1 MPAARRPAAVAKVL
15 ERVRATSRKHE
26 LSLPGQIMLVAVSG
40 GPDSICLVESLER
53 LRRTLKVRIAVVHVD
68 HGLRGDSA
76 DDATYVRNVAARLGL
91 PFHLRE
97 LGLGVAPAGR
107 SGEEWARQHRYKAFS
122 DVMREIGAERVATAH
137 TRDDNA
143 ETVLLRLLT
152 GSGTTGVGGIRHREG
167 PYVRPL
173 LDVGRD
179 EVEAF
184 CRSLHLRP
192 RLDPT
197 NADPAYALR
206 NRLRLEGIPALERA
220 LGRNVR
226 EPLARS
232 AALLIADDLEL
243 TRQMYEVWNEIYG
256 ETADGIVLD
265 AARLLEVPR
274 VVAARLVGQAIF
286 RLGRPVTRAAI
297 EGVLDLAAGR
307 PGRRRSLTHAVAARR
322 ERVYVRLF
330 LAPSPAGASDRS
342 AQEGSTA

>member
-15 ERVRATSRKHE
+15 ERIRITSRRHE
-26 LSLPGQIMLVAVSG
+26 LFLPGQVGLVAVSG
-40 GPDSICLVESLER
+40 GPDSVCLVESLDR
-53 LRRTLKVRIAVVHVD
+53 LRRTLKIRLAVVHVD
-68 HGLRGDSA
+68 HGLRPGSA
-76 DDATYVRNVAARLGL
+76 ADARYVRAVAARLGL

-97 LGLGVAPAGR
+97 LGLGAAPAGR
-107 SGEEWARQHRYKAFS
+107 SSEEWARRHRYKAFTE
-122 DVMREIGAERVATAH
+122 VMHEIGAERLATAH

-173 LDVGRD
+173 LDVSRD

-197 NADPAYALR
+197 NADPAHALR
-206 NRLRLEGIPALERA
+206 NGLRLEGIPALERA

-232 AALLIADDLEL
+232 AALLVADDVEL
-243 TRQMYEVWNEIYG
+243 TRQMYAVWDEIYDD
-256 ETADGIVLD
+256 TADGVLLD

-274 VVAARLVGQAIF
+274 VVAARLVAQAVF
-286 RLGRPVTRAAI
+286 RLGGPVTRADI
-297 EGVLDLAAGR
+297 DGVLDLAAGR
-307 PGRRRSLTHAVAARR
+307 PGRRRSLGHEVAALR

-330 LAPSPAGASDRS
+330 LAPSPAGSSRRPP
-342 AQEGSTA
+342 QEGSTA

>member
-15 ERVRATSRKHE
+15 ERIQATARQHE
-26 LSLPGQIMLVAVSG
+26 LFLPSQVVLVAVSG
-40 GPDSICLVESLER
+40 GPDSVCLVESLAR
-53 LRRTLKVRIAVVHVD
+53 LRRTLKIRLAVGHVD
-68 HGLRGDSA
+68 HGLRAGSA
-76 DDATYVRNVAARLGL
+76 DDAAYVRGVATRLRL
-91 PFHLRE
+91 PFHVRE
-97 LGLGVAPAGR
+97 LGLGAPPAGR
-107 SGEEWARQHRYKAFS
+107 SGEEWARQHRYRALAEI
-122 DVMREIGAERVATAH
+122 MREIGAERVATAH

-152 GSGTTGVGGIRHREG
+152 GSGTTGAGGIRQREG

-173 LDVGRD
+173 LSVGRD

-206 NRLRLEGIPALERA
+206 NALRLEGIPALERA

-232 AALLIADDLEL
+232 AALLVADDLEL
-243 TRQMYEVWNEIYG
+243 TRQMYAGWDEIYD
-256 ETADGIVLD
+256 ETPDGIVLD

-274 VVAARLVGQAIF
+274 VVAARLVAQAIF
-286 RLGRPVTRAAI
+286 RLGRSVTRSDI
-297 EGVLDLAAGR
+297 DGVIDLAAGR
-307 PGRRRSLTHAVAARR
+307 PGRRRNLTHAVAARR
-322 ERVYVRLF
+322 ERVYVRLS
-330 LAPSPAGASDRS
+330 LASSPAGASDRPP
-342 AQEGSTA
+342 QEGSTA

>member
-1 MPAARRPAAVAKVL
+1 MPVVRRPPAVAKVL
-15 ERVRATSRKHE
+15 ERIRDTARRHE
-26 LSLPGQIMLVAVSG
+26 LFLPGQVVLVAVSG
-40 GPDSICLVESLER
+40 GPDSICLLESLER
-53 LRRTLKVRIAVVHVD
+53 LRRTLKVRVAVAHVD
-68 HGLRGDSA
+68 HGLREGSGE
-76 DDATYVRNVAARLGL
+76 DAAYVRSVATRLGF

-97 LGLGVAPAGR
+97 LALGASPAGR
-107 SGEEWARQHRYKAFS
+107 SGEEWARQHRYKALS
-122 DVMREIGAERVATAH
+122 EVMRETGAERVATAH

-152 GSGTTGVGGIRHREG
+152 GSGTTGAGGIRHREG

-206 NRLRLEGIPALERA
+206 NALRLEGIPALERA
-220 LGRNVR
+220 LARNVR
-226 EPLARS
+226 EPLARA
-232 AALLIADDLEL
+232 AALLVADDLEL
-243 TRQMYEVWNEIYG
+243 TRQMYEVWDEIYD
-256 ETADGIVLD
+256 ETADGVVLD

-286 RLGRPVTRAAI
+286 RLGRPVTRADI

-307 PGRRRSLTHAVAARR
+307 PGRRRSLTTAVAAIR

-330 LAPSPAGASDRS
+330 LASSPAGASDHPP
-342 AQEGSTA
+342 QEGSTA